1 MTTSFKL
8 IAAAT
13 AALIASPASAVTYW
27 NVFNIEGED
36 SIGADIV
43 WYDTFEDM
51 LNDEN
56 RAGTGQTDGFG
67 GGFNANIVGAGSDGD
82 KYWNVFNIEEENN
95 IGADLV
101 WYNTFDDMLNDENRA
116 GTGQTNGF
124 GGGFNANIVG
134 AGSDGDKYWN
144 VFNIEGEDSIG
155 ADIVW
160 YDTFD
165 DMLNDENRAGTG
177 QTNEF
182 GGGFNANIVG
192 SGSDGENYWN
202 VFNIEGEDNIGADIV
217 WYATFQDMLND
228 ENRQGTGQT
237 NGFGGGFNAN
247 IVGSGASLISFMPP
261 PADDPIPPVPVPASL
276 PLLLAGLGGLTLLR
290 KRRKA

>member
-82 KYWNVFNIEEENN
+82 KYWNVFNIE
-95 IGADLV
+95 
-101 WYNTFDDMLNDENRA
+101 
-116 GTGQTNGF
+116 
-124 GGGFNANIVG
+124 
-134 AGSDGDKYWN
+134 
-144 VFNIEGEDSIG
+144 GEDSIG

-177 QTNEF
+177 QTNGF